1 MAQVMDLRPWMLVS
15 GVDHIMVAVI
25 LKEKYCRIPMKKKF
39 VVYDGAVAS

>member
-1 MAQVMDLRPWMLVS
+1 MAQVKELRPWLLVT
-15 GVDHIMVAVI
+15 GVIMVAVI

>member
-1 MAQVMDLRPWMLVS
+1 MAQVFTHGSWYPEW
-15 GVDHIMVAVI
+15 IMVAVI